1 MGNIIG
7 EPISPIIGEQIKL
20 RQLLHGAGY
29 NESSISRSPKVLN
42 LLNNKNSWIKF
53 ASGVALEDTDR
64 LKALSE
70 IESNNY
76 FTENDINSLKGKN
89 LAQNY
94 ILFNTIQSLTKGAE
108 FKTEGKGKESVTT
121 QIRSATYESRSGVR
135 STNSWNGSNDKM
147 YGGMGGNSRGLQP
160 IPGITS
166 IQVESVNRGSIR
178 KATVNLK
185 AYNKFQFGII
195 EILYL
200 KLGYLMMLEWGW
212 DKYID
217 SIDENNNPIVKNVE
231 STIIENSWFKDINY
245 SQLEMLQLINGFV
258 DRYRGNYQGF
268 FGKVNNFSWSLNAD
282 NTYDI
287 TVNLI
292 TVGSVIES
300 LSVVVPSAPI
310 SAQNLKLRKEKLQ
323 KIYQIKVDKD
333 SNNTE
338 GTETNSV
345 ITNLGSDRLS
355 SFIAQQIETFFIQKL
370 QNNKNYYFFPNLVG
384 AYDANNAKA
393 DATVNRNK
401 IPPSSKYYIRFG
413 ELLKVIENNIILRI
427 VNGSSANKVN
437 EPNITFIKSTNNTRV
452 NYEPNLIPLDPSICI
467 FKPVYTEELGITDTI
482 NLPTFAGLKDYVVEK
497 DNVYYGKLMNIYL
510 NLDYVSKTLSSNKND
525 RNELD
530 LYNFMDKLLAGVNK
544 CMGNIT
550 ELNVSIKNDR
560 EVYIMDENPITGYD
574 IVYPPKNPEVTF
586 NIIGYTPNNG
596 SSFVTDFNF
605 QTKITPKLMTQISIG
620 ATAAGSE
627 NNALDAVGYKN
638 WNQGL
643 KNRFEEKY
651 INGPLAKYIPP
662 TQDEVATV
670 EEKYYDDLYKKFTED
685 SSWRLVPPSYSWTYK
700 TYTKSYGTDFT
711 SFWNS
716 RATNMGDDSLRDQV
730 IESIKSIDDIVASK
744 GIEVAEDGEK
754 MNDYPSYLLDAF
766 GGTGTKFIETK
777 VTRTEREAIQ
787 KQRRKEKR
795 AGNYT
800 GSIIGGEGYNTK
812 FVPQA
817 VGTANA
823 LYWYGSDNSEFVER
837 GYNTFKNYKT
847 SIDQYQFD
855 TENITSGN
863 TGFIPVTLGLTFDG
877 IGGIKIYNKILVNQ
891 RSLPASYTSALK
903 FIIDGVN
910 HTVESNRWETNIS
923 TISQPITS
931 KPVRRKI
938 SKAKE
943 IFVASTANLAPKN
956 TDVSKYTEAQKKT
969 MTSGYSLVAKNGS
982 RNGLIYAPE
991 ETPKI
996 QFVVHHTAGLG
1007 GAKAIIENSWV
1018 DRTDRVSTHFIIDR
1032 AGKVEQLFPLKYW
1045 GNHIGSSRKGNE
1057 YLQKS
1062 TISVELVALG
1072 YVKVKG
1078 RKKSNSFFNQNS
1090 TFQQG
1095 KKTYTYE
1102 KLQQGQ
1108 PDLPVAEPYKI
1119 NSSGKI
1125 VKAGSYKKY
1134 GLYHSYTKKQLA
1146 ALEKVMK
1153 GVKVLY
1159 PNISMGSRYSGANGF
1174 YEQFPDRKSTA
1185 STAFKFNQGTFTH
1198 NSYRT
1203 DKSDVFPQKELIEL
1217 FQKFNK

>member
-53 ASGVALEDTDR
+53 ASGVGLEDTNR

-76 FTENDINSLKGKN
+76 FTENDIDSLKGKN

-108 FKTEGKGKESVTT
+108 FQTKGKGKESVTT

-135 STNSWNGSNDKM
+135 NTNSWNGSNDKM
-147 YGGMGGNSRGLQP
+147 YGGMGGSSRGLQP
-160 IPGITS
+160 VPGITS

-217 SIDENNNPIVKNVE
+217 SIDVNNEPVIKNVE
-231 STIIENSWFKDINY
+231 STIIENTWFKDINY

-268 FGKVNNFSWSLNAD
+268 FGKVNNFSWNLNAD

-300 LSVVVPSAPI
+300 LSVVVPSTPI
-310 SAQNLKLRKEKLQ
+310 TAANLKLRKEKLQ
-323 KIYQIKVDKD
+323 KIYQIKIDED
-333 SNNTE
+333 SENTE

-370 QNNKNYYFFPNLVG
+370 QNNKNYYFLPNLVG
-384 AYDANNAKA
+384 AYDASNAKS

-413 ELLKVIENNIILRI
+413 ELLKVIENNVILR
-427 VNGSSANKVN
+427 VANGSSQNKVN
-437 EPNITFIKSTNNTRV
+437 EPNITFIKSTNNTRI

-467 FKPVYTEELGITDTI
+467 FKPVYTDELGITDTI
-482 NLPTFAGLKDYVVEK
+482 NLPSFGELQDYVVEK

-510 NLDYVSKTLSSNKND
+510 NLDYVSKTLSSNKNE

-530 LYNFMDKLLAGVNK
+530 LYNFMEKLLAGVNR

-550 ELNVSIKNDR
+550 ELTTSIKNDR

-574 IVYPPKNPEVTF
+574 IVYPPKNPEVVF
-586 NIIGYTPNNG
+586 NVIGYTPNSG

-651 INGPLAKYIPP
+651 VNGPLAKYIPP

-670 EEKYYDDLYKKFTED
+670 EEAYYDDLYKKFTEE
-685 SSWRLVPPSYSWTYK
+685 SNWRLVPPSYSWTYK
-700 TYTKSYGTDFT
+700 TYTKTYGTDFT

-716 RATNMGDDSLRDQV
+716 RTTNMADDSLRDQV
-730 IESIKSIDDIVASK
+730 IESIQSIDQIVASK
-744 GIEVAEDGEK
+744 GIEIAEDGEK

-777 VTRTEREAIQ
+777 VKRNEKEAIQ
-787 KQRRKEKR
+787 RQRRKDKR
-795 AGNYT
+795 AGTYT
-800 GSIIGGEGYNTK
+800 GSISGGEGFNTK

-817 VGTANA
+817 VGTADA
-823 LYWYGSDNSEFVER
+823 LYWYGSDNPEFIER
-837 GYNTFKNYKT
+837 GYNTFKNYK
-847 SIDQYQFD
+847 SAIDQYQFD
-855 TENITSGN
+855 TENITSGT

-877 IGGIKIYNKILVNQ
+877 IGGIKIYNKILINQ

-910 HTVESNRWETNIS
+910 HTVESNKWETNIS

-938 SKAKE
+938 SKVKE
-943 IFVASTANLAPKN
+943 IFVASTANSAPLN
-956 TDVSKYTEAQKKT
+956 TDVSKYTDAQKKT
-969 MTSGYSLVAKNGS
+969 ITSGYSLVAKNGS

-1007 GAKAIIENSWV
+1007 GAEAILRSW
-1018 DRTDRVSTHFIIDR
+1018 RKKTTRVSTHFIIDR
-1032 AGKVEQLFPLKYW
+1032 AGKIEQLFPLKYW

-1078 RKKSNSFFNQNS
+1078 RKKSNSFFNENS
-1090 TFQQG
+1090 IFQQSDR
-1095 KKTYTYE
+1095 TYTYE
-1102 KLQQGQ
+1102 KLKQGQ
-1108 PDLPVAEPYKI
+1108 PDVPVAEPYKI

-1146 ALEKVMK
+1146 ALETVMK
-1153 GVKVLY
+1153 KVKAAY
-1159 PNISMGSRYSGANGF
+1159 PNITMGSRYSGANGF
-1174 YEQFPDRKSTA
+1174 YEQFPQKGKGVA
-1185 STAFKFNQGTFTH
+1185 STAFSNNRGTFTH

-1217 FQKFNK
+1217 FQKFN